1 MGRKREFGRRGRSQI
16 PKVSCTVCWIF
27 QRRLNPRFLALWSFG
42 DPRARDRGDE
52 LDRKVPKSPCALFP
66 GSLRAINP
74 EDFQLQTIRKRLLPC
89 VKFQAGRRGRD
100 GRGKFGW
107 VNSLAF

>member
-1 MGRKREFGRRGRSQI
+1 MGRKREFERRGRSQI

-27 QRRLNPRFLALWSFG
+27 QRRLNPRLLALWSSG

-52 LDRKVPKSPCALFP
+52 LDGKVPKSPCALFP

-74 EDFQLQTIRKRLLPC
+74 EDSVANNPEKT
-89 VKFQAGRRGRD
+89 
-100 GRGKFGW
+100 
-107 VNSLAF
+107 LALC